1 MGHFSTPKEF
11 LNIHTLAAI
20 RRLRANRI
28 NIRSQS
34 PMMNHVSLFMDEN
47 EKVDID
53 RSAQNWIDLGH
64 ILMMLGL
71 NFHSIYC
78 ARPTGEHDYFTAPL
92 ADMNKIFSK
101 IYRSLPSIGRPSRY
115 ITMTSSAG
123 KTSMMGTVDVNGK
136 KAFALKFNEARNMEW
151 LDKVY
156 LAEYDEEENTIEKL
170 KPFGGGEYFYSD
182 ELANIEKDLQD
193 KYDKSM

>member
-1 MGHFSTPKEF
+1 
-11 LNIHTLAAI
+11 
-20 RRLRANRI
+20 
-28 NIRSQS
+28 
-34 PMMNHVSLFMDEN
+34 
-47 EKVDID
+47 
-53 RSAQNWIDLGH
+53 
-64 ILMMLGL
+64 MMLGI

-92 ADMNKIFSK
+92 ADINRIFSK

-123 KTSMMGTVDVNGK
+123 KTSLLGEVEVNGK

-156 LAEYDEEENTIEKL
+156 LAEYDESENTIEKL
-170 KPFGGGEYFYSD
+170 KPLGGGKYFYED
-182 ELANIEKDLQD
+182 ELEKIEKDLEEM
-193 KYDKSM
+193 YD